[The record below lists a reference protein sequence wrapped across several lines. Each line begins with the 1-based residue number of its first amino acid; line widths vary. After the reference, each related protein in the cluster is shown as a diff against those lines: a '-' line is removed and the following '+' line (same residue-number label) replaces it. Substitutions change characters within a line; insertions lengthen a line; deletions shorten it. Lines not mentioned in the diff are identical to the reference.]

1 VGIFTA
7 VSDQANR
14 ITLWIKDTGEL
25 ISSLLTQIR
34 AGVLLLLLAATL
46 VLWAIPAHI
55 PVVLKSLI
63 SLPAWQ
69 RFWSRVNE
77 WVFEGWIGII
87 VLEIRLTLRI
97 KWDIQGIEGLRRD
110 RWYFV
115 NSNHQ
120 AWTDIPVL
128 FTVFY
133 RRIPALKFF
142 LKKELIW
149 VPIIG
154 TACWAFEFPFM
165 KRYSVAYLKKH
176 PEKRGKDLEATRKA
190 CEQYKQKPAAI
201 INFIEGTR
209 FTAEKH
215 RRQNSPYRH
224 LLRPKAG
231 GMAFALHAM
240 DGKIKDLINVT
251 IVYPDRRQRLWD
263 FLGGRISSI
272 IVRVRQSRIPEEF
285 LYGNYL
291 KDTDFKIR
299 FQTWL
304 NKQWQTKDEQ
314 MEQII
319 QQ

>member
-1 VGIFTA
+1 M
-7 VSDQANR
+7 
-14 ITLWIKDTGEL
+14 
-25 ISSLLTQIR
+25 ISSLLAQVR

-55 PVVLKSLI
+55 PVVLRTL
-63 SLPAWQ
+63 LPMPAWQ
-69 RFWSRVNE
+69 KFWSRVGE
-77 WVFEGWIGII
+77 WVFESWVGVI
-87 VLEIRLTLRI
+87 VLGIRLTLGI
-97 KWDIQGIEGLRRD
+97 KWDIQGIEDLQRD

-154 TACWAFEFPFM
+154 TACWAFDFPFM

-190 CEQYKQKPAAI
+190 CELYKYKPAAI

-251 IVYPDRRQRLWD
+251 IVYPDRRIQLWD
-263 FLGGRISSI
+263 FLGGRISRI
-272 IVRVRQSRIPEEF
+272 IIRVQQSRIPEEF
-285 LYGNYL
+285 LLGKYQKNSE
-291 KDTDFKIR
+291 FKKR
-299 FQTWL
+299 FQIWL
-304 NKQWQTKDEQ
+304 NQQWQVKDAQ
-314 MEQII
+314 MKQII
-319 QQ
+319 QEESSRENYP